1 MKRDEL
7 KKAAREALE
16 KLIRDVEAGISET
29 LKQYLKAMGRFHR
42 YSVGNAILIGLQRP
56 NATHVAG
63 FRAWQ
68 QLGRHVKE
76 GEHGIAI
83 MAPIVYCRKGRDNAD
98 QESHE
103 DPDNEVVSTFKT
115 AHVFDIT
122 QTEGRPLPEFAKAQ
136 GDPGSYLERL
146 ERFVAGRGIK
156 LERGDLRIAE
166 GVSIGGTILLKA
178 SLAPA
183 EEFSV
188 MVHELAHEMLHQDAA
203 NRPKD
208 KTVREAEAE
217 AVAYVV
223 CQGIGLDA
231 NTASSDYIQ
240 LYDGDKKTLMAS
252 LERIQRTAGEILE
265 AVAEDSRDHG
275 DSADGSVSMAV
286 AA

>member
-7 KKAAREALE
+7 RKVARDALE

-42 YSVGNAILIGLQRP
+42 YSMGNAILIGLQKP
-56 NATHVAG
+56 DAMHVAG

-68 QLGRHVKE
+68 RLGRHIKK

-83 MAPIVYCRKGRDNAD
+83 MAPVVYRRRARQDTGDRDKAVD
-98 QESHE
+98 
-103 DPDNEVVSTFKT
+103 DEVVSVFKT
-115 AHVFDIT
+115 AYVFDIS
-122 QTEGRPLPEFAKAQ
+122 QTEGKPLPEFARAR
-136 GDPGSYLERL
+136 GDPGTYLERL
-146 ERFVAGRGIK
+146 ERFIAARGIK

-183 EEFSV
+183 DEFSV
-188 MVHELAHEMLHQDAA
+188 MVHETAHEMLHQDPS
-203 NRPKD
+203 NRPKE

-223 CQGIGLDA
+223 CEGIGLDTS
-231 NTASSDYIQ
+231 TASSDYIQ
-240 LYDGDKKTLMAS
+240 LYSGDKKVLMGS
-252 LERIQRTAGEILE
+252 LERIQRTAAEILE
-265 AVAEDSRDHG
+265 AVMDDKPCVDAAGRP
-275 DSADGSVSMAV
+275 AAV
-286 AA
+286 AMAA

>member
-1 MKRDEL
+1 MTRDEVR
-7 KKAAREALE
+7 KVASEAFE
-16 KLIRDVEAGISET
+16 KLIRDVEAGMSET
-29 LKQYLKAMGRFHR
+29 LQQYLKAMGRFHR
-42 YSVGNAILIGLQRP
+42 YSVGNAILIQLQKGD
-56 NATHVAG
+56 ATHVAG

-68 QLGRHVKE
+68 KLGRHVKK

-83 MAPIVYCRKGRDNAD
+83 MAPVVYRKTQQDGGDRDA
-98 QESHE
+98 ERE
-103 DPDNEVVSTFKT
+103 MIATFKT
-115 AHVFDIT
+115 AYVFDIS
-122 QTEGRPLPEFAKAQ
+122 QTEGRPLPEFARAR

-146 ERFVAGRGIK
+146 ERFISSRGIK

-166 GVSIGGTILLKA
+166 GVSVGGTILLKA

-183 EEFSV
+183 DAFSV
-188 MVHELAHEMLHQDAA
+188 LVHEFAHERLHQDPA
-203 NRPKD
+203 NRPKER
-208 KTVREAEAE
+208 TVREAEAE

-223 CQGIGLDA
+223 CQGIGLDV

-265 AVAEDSRDHG
+265 GVTD
-275 DSADGSVSMAV
+275 DGPCVEAAGRQAGVAV

>member
-1 MKRDEL
+1 MKQDEL

-29 LKQYLKAMGRFHR
+29 LKGYLKAMGRFHR
-42 YSVGNAILIGLQRP
+42 YSVGNAILIGLQKP
-56 NATHVAG
+56 EATHVAG
-63 FRAWQ
+63 FRAWE
-68 QLGRHVKE
+68 QLGRHVKK

-83 MAPIVYCRKGRDNAD
+83 MAPVVWRRKL
-98 QESHE
+98 QEDAGDE
-103 DPDNEVVSTFKT
+103 DERAGDEIVSTFK
-115 AHVFDIT
+115 AAYVFDIS
-122 QTEGRPLPEFAKAQ
+122 QTEGKPLPEFARAK

-146 ERFVAGRGIK
+146 ERFISGRGIK

-166 GVSIGGTILLKA
+166 GVSVGGTILLKA

-183 EEFSV
+183 EEFST
-188 MVHELAHEMLHQDAA
+188 MVHELAHEMLHQDPAD
-203 NRPKD
+203 RPKD

-240 LYDGDKKTLMAS
+240 LYNGDKKTLMAS
-252 LERIQRTAGEILE
+252 LERIQRTAAEILE
-265 AVAEDSRDHG
+265 AVTAEP
-275 DSADGSVSMAV
+275 
-286 AA
+286 AAAIAA

>member
-29 LKQYLKAMGRFHR
+29 LKGYLKAMGRFHR
-42 YSVGNAILIGLQRP
+42 YSVGNAILIGLQKP
-56 NATHVAG
+56 DATHVAG

-68 QLGRHVKE
+68 QLGRHVKK

-83 MAPIVYCRKGRDNAD
+83 MAPIVWRRKSRGDAD
-98 QESHE
+98 KQRHE
-103 DPDNEVVSTFKT
+103 DPDNEIVSTFK
-115 AHVFDIT
+115 AAYVFDIS
-122 QTEGRPLPEFAKAQ
+122 QTEGKPLPEFARAK
-136 GDPGSYLERL
+136 GDPGAYLERL
-146 ERFVAGRGIK
+146 EGFIMGRGIK

-166 GVSIGGTILLKA
+166 GISVGGTILLKA

-183 EEFSV
+183 EEFST
-188 MVHELAHEMLHQDAA
+188 MVHELAHEMLHQDPA

-240 LYDGDKKTLMAS
+240 LYNGDKKTLLAS

-265 AVAEDSRDHG
+265 AVTGEGPCVDATGR
-275 DSADGSVSMAV
+275 SAGMAV